1 MFSSGEQT
9 VRGVFGVQAVAR
21 HHPVEDRAAAVS
33 LGPQQSAQPLRL
45 LLPRPKGARNL
56 HRHIGFRAEDF
67 LRRRHDCRFVDLE
80 NPRDFSCD
88 PSIRTLMAESAA
100 GRSTVMR
107 ALMELEAKG
116 FITRRPQFHDSGALG
131 DSIER
136 TSSA

>member
-1 MFSSGEQT
+1 M
-9 VRGVFGVQAVAR
+9 
-21 HHPVEDRAAAVS
+21 
-33 LGPQQSAQPLRL
+33 
-45 LLPRPKGARNL
+45 
-56 HRHIGFRAEDF
+56 
-67 LRRRHDCRFVDLE
+67 CRFVDLE

-88 PSIRTLMAESAA
+88 PSILTLMAESGA

-107 ALMELEAKG
+107 ALKELEAKG